1 MRGTRAKEL
10 RARAN
15 HDADWR
21 YSSAHPQG
29 LRQINACRK
38 VMTVRDADGITYSLV
53 PRASHG
59 TLVYS
64 RDHFRAILKSY
75 KTGRDLSYRPA
86 ST

>member
-1 MRGTRAKEL
+1 MRGARAKEL
-10 RARAN
+10 RAWAD
-15 HDADWR
+15 HDAGWN
-21 YSSAHPQG
+21 YSPARPQG

-38 VMTVRDADGITYSLV
+38 VMVVRNADGITYSLV

-75 KTGRDLSYRPA
+75 KTGRDLAYRPA
-86 ST
+86 GV